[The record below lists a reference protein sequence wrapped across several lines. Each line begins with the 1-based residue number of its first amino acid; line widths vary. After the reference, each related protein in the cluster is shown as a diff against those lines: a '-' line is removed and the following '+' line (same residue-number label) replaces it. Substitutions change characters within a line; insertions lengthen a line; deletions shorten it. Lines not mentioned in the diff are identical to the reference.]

1 MKVVKARKEHECC
14 LEGCSLFPKTIKPG
28 EVYCVVTQLVNIGNK
43 VTSKSLYYH
52 WECWKYLK
60 SQEIWKQERQYEAV
74 VEKETTRKAKK
85 LVGGP
90 RGRPRLYSDPL
101 KARNLLSLRCY
112 HRKEGNLERVREL
125 EVDLEGLR
133 IEVP

>member
-1 MKVVKARKEHECC
+1 MKIVEARKEHRCC
-14 LEGCSLFPKTIKPG
+14 MEGCSIVPRTIPPG
-28 EVYCVVTQLVNIGNK
+28 EIYCVVTQLVNVGNR

-52 WECWKYLK
+52 YECWKLLRSQDTRK
-60 SQEIWKQERQYEAV
+60 QEIKYEA
-74 VEKETTRKAKK
+74 KTKKKAERRAKV
-85 LVGGP
+85 LVRGP
-90 RGRPRLYSDPL
+90 RGRPRLYADPL